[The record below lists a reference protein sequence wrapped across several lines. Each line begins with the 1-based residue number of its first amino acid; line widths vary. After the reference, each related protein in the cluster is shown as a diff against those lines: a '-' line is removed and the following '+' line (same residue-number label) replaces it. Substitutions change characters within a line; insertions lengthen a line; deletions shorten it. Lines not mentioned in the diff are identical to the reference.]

1 MCRINIKKRGR
12 YIDTT
17 KEDIETWIK
26 TIESCR

>member
-1 MCRINIKKRGR
+1 MCRINIKKRGG

-26 TIESCR
+26 TIECR